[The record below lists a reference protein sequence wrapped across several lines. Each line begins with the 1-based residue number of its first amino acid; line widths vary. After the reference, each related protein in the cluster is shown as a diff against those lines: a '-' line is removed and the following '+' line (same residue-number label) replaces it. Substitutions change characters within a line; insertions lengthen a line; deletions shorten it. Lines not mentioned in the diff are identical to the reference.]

1 MPTAELIAQATA
13 DDPTFLLC
21 PEDQLFIRDTLNE
34 QPDPGFRTVAQL
46 QQMTMSDRMLY
57 DHDRAM
63 WHATVPLLRTPQAS
77 AVLDQLTM
85 IGTAATNLS
94 MHQQGVPLINGEP
107 GVGKS
112 MIARSYAADE
122 MIRLTVLR
130 ELEIE
135 RGQREPTHAGTLI
148 RPVIYASLPAA
159 LSRIELERH
168 LCELLGWPVARN
180 SSASLAAAL
189 QACETKLIVIDE
201 IQFIGFHGATGR
213 QVHNLIRGITNQGVR
228 VLLCGNDIAWV
239 IGERSAPD
247 QANSRRQSRGR
258 WIPLEVPKM
267 PYGEA
272 RAKAEWAEVLEE
284 YEQRLRLSNLPPQGW
299 LSRDLA
305 EYTWVSTLG
314 YMISL
319 ATLIRNASAAAMIS
333 GTERI
338 DRALLDTVRLEDA
351 VEDGRRHRLALLDAG
366 KYVFPKL

>member
-1 MPTAELIAQATA
+1 MPTAELVKQPTVK
-13 DDPTFLLC
+13 DPTFLLC
-21 PEDQLFIRDTLNE
+21 PDDQLFIRDTLNE
-34 QPDPGFRTVAQL
+34 RPDPGFRTVTQL
-46 QQMTMSDRMLY
+46 QQMTTRDRMLY

-63 WHATVPLLRTPQAS
+63 WHATVPLLRTSQAS
-77 AVLDQLTM
+77 AVLDQLTT
-85 IGTAATNLS
+85 IGTAASNLS

-135 RGQREPTHAGTLI
+135 RGHREPAHDGALI

-159 LSRIELERH
+159 MSRIELERH
-168 LCELLGWPVARN
+168 LCELLGWPVSRN

-247 QANSRRQSRGR
+247 QENSRRQSRGR

-272 RAKAEWAEVLEE
+272 DAKAEWAEVLEE
-284 YEQRLRLSNLPPQGW
+284 YEQRLRLSNLLPQGW

-305 EYTWVSTLG
+305 AYTWVSTLG
-314 YMISL
+314 YLNSL
-319 ATLIRNASAAAMIS
+319 ATLIRHASAAAMLS

-338 DRALLDTVRLEDA
+338 DRALLDTVPLEEA
-351 VEDGRRHRLALLDAG
+351 VEDGRHSRLALLDAG